1 MFSSNSISNI
11 LGIGDKNLVLTG
23 EEIFETIKSVKYC
36 VLNAILT
43 YEPSHCPHCNS
54 NKDGH
59 NIVKNG
65 SQMVK
70 IVFNRAGNN
79 PILLRVKKQRFY
91 CKSCQK
97 TFMAKTSLTSKGCFI
112 SNDVKRSIIGDL
124 CEFKSIKLISKEH
137 YVSSST
143 VNRVLRSTEVTNRK
157 HHLPEVLG
165 IDEFKSTKSVD
176 ASMSV
181 NLVDVSTGK
190 IIDLVSD
197 RRKFNLKEYFS
208 SYPLKVRE
216 KVRYITTDIYAPYID
231 IAREMFPNAK
241 IVLDKFHIVQLMT
254 RNMNIKRVNIMKTMK
269 TNTHNY
275 RVLKRYW
282 KIILAKEWELNSVEF
297 YSYRCYKNLTNSSE
311 ILREILSF
319 NEELKDSHK
328 FYQHFLQSVELRDV
342 DEINKILDKYLSD
355 IPECFHT
362 SISTLKKHREYVINA
377 IETTYSNA
385 SVEGNNNIIKTFKK
399 ISFGFRSFRN
409 LRARILLRNRYK
421 ICCSSSSN
429 ELDTTA

>member
-1 MFSSNSISNI
+1 M
-11 LGIGDKNLVLTG
+11 
-23 EEIFETIKSVKYC
+23 
-36 VLNAILT
+36 
-43 YEPSHCPHCNS
+43 
-54 NKDGH
+54 
-59 NIVKNG
+59 
-65 SQMVK
+65 
-70 IVFNRAGNN
+70 
-79 PILLRVKKQRFY
+79 KK
-91 CKSCQK
+91 
-97 TFMAKTSLTSKGCFI
+97 
-112 SNDVKRSIIGDL
+112 
-124 CEFKSIKLISKEH
+124 
-137 YVSSST
+137 
-143 VNRVLRSTEVTNRK
+143 
-157 HHLPEVLG
+157 
-165 IDEFKSTKSVD
+165 FKSTKSVD

-282 KIILAKEWELNSVEF
+282 RIILAKKWELNSVEF

-342 DEINKILDKYLSD
+342 DEINKILDKDLSD

-377 IETTYSNA
+377 IEATYSNA

-399 ISFGFRSFRN
+399 VSFGFRSFRN

-421 ICCSSSSN
+421 ICYSSSSN
-429 ELDTTA
+429 ELDTAA